1 MLQLINS
8 VKFLHMINVLAWELN
23 RIVSQLVLITKHARL
38 YMWLQEKLLWPK
50 VNSLALDIVH
60 PSTKDKTMWEL
71 MLTTEVSI
79 LKNSLKLKKN
89 KMLLMPSKK
98 LQLWSKNFKLK
109 LWENNSKN
117 NKKLM
122 EQLPFLFC
130 FEN

>member
-23 RIVSQLVLITKHARL
+23 NSVSKLVLLTKHARL
-38 YMWLQEKLLWPK
+38 YMWLQEKPLWPK

-60 PSTKDKTMWEL
+60 PSTKDKTMWES

-98 LQLWSKNFKLK
+98 LQLWSKNFKSK

-117 NKKLM
+117 NKKLV